1 MNQLAETLTSNVQK
15 WVVLDSQLKMINE
28 RTKQIREMKHRITDE
43 ICETMISQNYQD
55 KPIQISDG
63 YLKIYEK
70 KEYPP
75 LTYGYVEDTL
85 DKVIKNKDHVS
96 QIIKLL
102 KDNREI
108 TTTYDIRKQGTYGSP
123 ATPPFQKS
131 SSSTTREKG
140 GLGREP

>member
-15 WVVLDSQLKMINE
+15 WVVLDSQLKLINE

-43 ICETMISQNYQD
+43 ICDIMISRNQQD

-85 DKVIKNKDHVS
+85 NKVIKNKDHVS

-108 TTTYDIRKQGTYGSP
+108 TTTYDIRKREPTVCARGASDAVGVN
-123 ATPPFQKS
+123 PFQTNFS
-131 SSSTTREKG
+131 
-140 GLGREP
+140 

>member
-85 DKVIKNKDHVS
+85 NKVIKNKDHVS

-108 TTTYDIRKQGTYGSP
+108 TTTYDIRKREPTV
-123 ATPPFQKS
+123 PFQTNFS
-131 SSSTTREKG
+131 
-140 GLGREP
+140 

>member
-1 MNQLAETLTSNVQK
+1 MNQLAETLTTNVQK
-15 WVVLDSQLKMINE
+15 WATLDAQLKLINE

-43 ICETMISQNYQD
+43 ICEIMVSRNQQD

-70 KEYPP
+70 KEYSP

-85 DKVIKNKDHVS
+85 NKVIKNKEHVS

-108 TTTYDIRKQGTYGSP
+108 TTTYDIR
-123 ATPPFQKS
+123 
-131 SSSTTREKG
+131 R
-140 GLGREP
+140 REP

>member
-15 WVVLDSQLKMINE
+15 WVVLDSQLKLINE

-43 ICETMISQNYQD
+43 ICETMISRNHQD

-70 KEYPP
+70 KEYQP

-85 DKVIKNKDHVS
+85 NKVIKNKDHVS

-108 TTTYDIRKQGTYGSP
+108 TTTYDIRKQGAAAPLRPPAPEREGSC
-123 ATPPFQKS
+123 AEGAYK
-131 SSSTTREKG
+131 REAFK
-140 GLGREP
+140 